1 MRSEKI
7 RCRKLWETITDDG
20 SQSKTHRE
28 RERERERE
36 VFCFPEEG
44 GVGFQKA
51 DRPS

>member
-1 MRSEKI
+1 MMGLN
-7 RCRKLWETITDDG
+7 RK
-20 SQSKTHRE
+20 HRE

-44 GVGFQKA
+44 AVGFQKA

>member
-20 SQSKTHRE
+20 SQSKKKRE
-28 RERERERE
+28 RERNRE
-36 VFCFPEEG
+36 VLCVPEEG

>member
-20 SQSKTHRE
+20 SQSKTQ
-28 RERERERE
+28 RERERE

-44 GVGFQKA
+44 AVGFQKA